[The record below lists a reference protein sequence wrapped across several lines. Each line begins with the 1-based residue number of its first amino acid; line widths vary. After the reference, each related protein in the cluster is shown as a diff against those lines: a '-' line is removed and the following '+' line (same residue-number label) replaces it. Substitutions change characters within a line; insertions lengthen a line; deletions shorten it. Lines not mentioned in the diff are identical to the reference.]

1 MPFLAGFTSFSP
13 DPRPIITSYL
23 VSGDVAQGETVTTRS
38 GSLYELGDPL
48 PESMSADFVR
58 SLLRRRASRLAEL
71 DEIEDLVDKVLLVD
85 SKQRG
90 ARNWMISF

>member
-23 VSGDVAQGETVTTRS
+23 VRGDVAQGETVTTRS

-71 DEIEDLVDKVLLVD
+71 VDKVLLVD